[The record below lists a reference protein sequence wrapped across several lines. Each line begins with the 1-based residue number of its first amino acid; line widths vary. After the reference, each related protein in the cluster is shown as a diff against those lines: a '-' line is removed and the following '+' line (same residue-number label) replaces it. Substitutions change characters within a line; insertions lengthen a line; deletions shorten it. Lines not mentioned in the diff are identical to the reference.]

1 MANYT
6 SEDINNTIRLINQ
19 DKKLLDMIMEV
30 DGLFEHLGVYAYK
43 NWIKGKIVEVGR
55 PSKYWVNLTLM
66 YERDEMP
73 DPEGGLRLTKKDI
86 KVKFVEDV
94 YKYPKK
100 ITSPEDI
107 TIEIKKNRVYRK
119 TKINEDPVWLV
130 ELKIP
135 RKFVEKIEA
144 DYLVND
150 DDNVSVEDA
159 EAGANLTGGLDSNN
173 MELNP
178 QAGDLGNDI
187 EI

>member
-1 MANYT
+1 
-6 SEDINNTIRLINQ
+6 
-19 DKKLLDMIMEV
+19 MEV

-100 ITSPEDI
+100 IASPEDI
-107 TIEIKKNRVYRK
+107 EIEIKKNRVYRK
-119 TKINEDPVWLV
+119 TKTNEDPVWLV

-135 RKFVEKIEA
+135 RKYVEKIEA

-150 DDNVSVEDA
+150 DENVSVEDA
-159 EAGANLTGGLDSNN
+159 EMGANLTGGLDSNN

-178 QAGDLGNDI
+178 QAGDLGNDL